1 MMNYLKG
8 GLSVDETKVS
18 VILLS
23 FIVTLGFGLFKVVYS
38 GDIPDNVLNLL
49 GYQIVA
55 ITGINVADK
64 FASKKKKEPEIG
76 E

>member
-1 MMNYLKG
+1 MKFIKD
-8 GLSVDETKVS
+8 GLSVDETKIS
-18 VILLS
+18 TILLT
-23 FIVTLGFGLFKVVYS
+23 FVITLGFGLYKVISS
-38 GDIPDNVLNLL
+38 GDIPENLLALL

-64 FASKKKKEPEIG
+64 FTGKNKKEDQVIG